1 VVHFEWSEG
10 AASPVL
16 DDIVQGPAAALTA
29 VALVAGRRARASGWA
44 ARAAA
49 AIAARWGGPRRVVL
63 VDFDL
68 ERPALHET
76 VGIANEEGVA
86 DVAEYGVSLS
96 LVRRPMGGYDVVTA
110 GEYAPHPEAALRSP
124 AWEGVLAEI
133 AAERATLLASVPAD
147 APGADAVIGWA
158 GAVIVLAEPDESDA
172 VIESLPS
179 AYAVLVALSP
189 WAPAPAE
196 SAVAAAGAATDAAL
210 LDASDDEPLVIAAAA
225 DEVISADQADQA
237 VRPGRPGRPGRVQDT
252 SSRLSDAEFER
263 IRLPTD
269 RASRDALIAEL
280 RERQRDARMAPT
292 PADPV
297 PRRGAAGAAGAAKEA
312 DAARAADEAAETA
325 AGSPVLLPAS
335 GSEHAREMRVEA
347 SADDV
352 TLETLDPGKPRD
364 EARGWG
370 PKRRVRFQHPAL
382 WTLTVV
388 LIVSLLAGAWH
399 FLSGRIGA
407 DALGGRGAPAASAP
421 ADATDPAAA
430 EPETFERELP
440 YSVALEA
447 HTDLVRAFGRLET
460 LAQEREFSFFIAP
473 LEREGTLY
481 YHIMAGPVS
490 DSAVAIELR
499 DTLLARRL
507 KTTETPTDVRHTPL
521 AFHVGDYGT
530 RDVAEQAMSELRRL
544 DVPSYMLYADADD
557 GYPLYRVYVGAFTS
571 QAEADVTRQLLR
583 AAGVQDSLVTRTG
596 SIAP

>member
-16 DDIVQGPAAALTA
+16 DDIVEGPAAALTA
-29 VALVAGRRARASGWA
+29 VALVAGGRVRASGWA

-76 VGIANEEGVA
+76 VGIANHEGVA
-86 DVAEYGVSLS
+86 DVAEYGVSLA
-96 LVRRPMGGYDVVTA
+96 LVRRPLGSFDVVTA
-110 GEYAPHPEAALRSP
+110 GEYAPDPESALRSA
-124 AWEGVLAEI
+124 AWAGVLGEI
-133 AAERATLLASVPAD
+133 AAARETLLASVPAD
-147 APGADAVIGWA
+147 APGADAVIGWC
-158 GAVIVLAEPDESDA
+158 GAVIVLAEPEESDA
-172 VIESLPS
+172 VVESLPS
-179 AYAVLVALSP
+179 AYAVLAVLSP
-189 WAPAPAE
+189 RAEPDRVHDAP
-196 SAVAAAGAATDAAL
+196 
-210 LDASDDEPLVIAAAA
+210 
-225 DEVISADQADQA
+225 
-237 VRPGRPGRPGRVQDT
+237 
-252 SSRLSDAEFER
+252 SRLSDSEFER

-280 RERQRDARMAPT
+280 RERQRAARMVP
-292 PADPV
+292 PADTV
-297 PRRGAAGAAGAAKEA
+297 PRRGAGRAAEESA
-312 DAARAADEAAETA
+312 DAP
-325 AGSPVLLPAS
+325 PVVLPAS

-347 SADDV
+347 SADDM
-352 TLETLDPGKPRD
+352 TLETLDPVKPRD

-388 LIVSLLAGAWH
+388 LIASLLAGAWH

-407 DALGGRGAPAASAP
+407 DAAGGRGTPAVEP
-421 ADATDPAAA
+421 VVTTEPAA
-430 EPETFERELP
+430 EPVTFERDLP

-447 HTDLVRAFGRLET
+447 HTDLARAFGRLET
-460 LAQEREFSFFIAP
+460 LAQERDFSFFIAP

-481 YHIMAGPVS
+481 YHIMAGPVP
-490 DSAVAIELR
+490 DSAEAVELR

-507 KTTETPTDVRHTPL
+507 KTAETPTDVRHTPL

-530 RDVAEQAMSELRRL
+530 RDVAEQSMSELRRL
-544 DVPSYMLYADADD
+544 DVPSYMLYADAED